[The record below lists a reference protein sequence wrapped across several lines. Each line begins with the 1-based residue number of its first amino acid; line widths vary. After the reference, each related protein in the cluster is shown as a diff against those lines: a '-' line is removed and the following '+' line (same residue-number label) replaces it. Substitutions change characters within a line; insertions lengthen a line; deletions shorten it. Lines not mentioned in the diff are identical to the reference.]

1 QWNGAGPETG
11 NKGYCFHHTHLFPT
25 WHRPYSALYEQALY
39 LHVGGAA
46 AKFTVDRAE
55 WLRLAEDFR
64 LPFWD
69 WGLNALPPKEFYDV
83 DNAVEVTII
92 DYDGATTPVKNPL
105 LSYSFKAGHAPPP
118 PGEEGILAQLGELPS
133 TIRHPT
139 LPLDKSSKSQVDRL
153 KLKLTTLFKTT
164 PGNLSRLLLTVNRW
178 YPFSTTM
185 VEPTAGFDGRSST
198 NSLESIHDSFHVGL
212 GGPSGHMNQPA
223 YAAFDPIFWL
233 HHANVDRVLAMWQV
247 IHYNSWILPAADGDE
262 TWTTRQGEMVDENTQ
277 LSPFWLTPESCWSS
291 AQVRDIAAFRYTY
304 PDFKGIDVAK
314 RSEAR
319 EAIIARVKQLYGSPS
334 TSGSLSAS
342 QEGFEW
348 TCRIRAITADLR
360 HVCSILVF
368 VGEVPKD
375 EPEVLTS
382 PNYIGSFDPFV
393 NVLTTSCGNC
403 AERAGTYIQGFVHMS
418 SGLAARGI
426 DIHNTEAVE
435 AYLRENLAW
444 IIQKSD
450 GSIGAVDDVPSLE
463 VTVVHTRLTALADE
477 EDGLMASRPRE
488 HPGITEGRPGGY
500 RRA

>member
-1 QWNGAGPETG
+1 
-11 NKGYCFHHTHLFPT
+11 
-25 WHRPYSALYEQALY
+25 PYSALYEQALY
-39 LHVGGAA
+39 LHVEGAA
-46 AKFTVDRAE
+46 AKYTVDRVE

-83 DNAVEVTII
+83 DNAVEVTVI
-92 DYDGATTPVKNPL
+92 DYDGTTTSVKNPL
-105 LSYSFKAGHAPPP
+105 LSYSFKAGRAPPP
-118 PGEEGILAQLGELPS
+118 PREEGILAQLGELPS
-133 TIRHPT
+133 TIRYPT
-139 LPLDKSSKSQVDRL
+139 LPLDKSSKNQVNRL
-153 KLKLTTLFKTT
+153 KLKLTTLFETT
-164 PGNLSRLLLTVNRW
+164 PSNLSRLLLTVDRW
-178 YPFSTTM
+178 YPFSTSM
-185 VEPTAGFDGRSST
+185 VEPTAGFDGRSTT
-198 NSLESIHDSFHVGL
+198 NSLESIHDSFHFGI
-212 GGPSGHMNQPA
+212 GGPSGHMTQPA

-247 IHYNSWILPAADGDE
+247 IHYDSWILPAADGDE

-291 AQVRDIAAFRYTY
+291 AQVRDIAAFQYTY
-304 PDFKGIDVAK
+304 PDFKGIDLAK

-342 QEGFEW
+342 QGGIEW

-375 EPEVLTS
+375 EPEFLTS

-393 NVLTTSCGNC
+393 NVLTTSCSNC

-450 GSIGAVDDVPSLE
+450 GSIGARDDVPSLE

-488 HPGITEGRPGGY
+488 HPGITEGRPGGD